1 MPKAPSQMGTPRLLS
16 LFRITV
22 KYHTVRAKK
31 NTQVTEIALTLQ
43 ATLKV
48 RKDTTVFLWRIR
60 GEAIMTIE
68 VSALACQPLLD
79 IIETSPV
86 AIGLTLQM
94 KGDGD
99 VRSLGIRTT
108 PKRAVSTN
116 LRTNSTN
123 MLPHDILA
131 RESKT
136 SNTRKTLPPMARITR
151 AIEDLVLGTRTEPPA
166 LKTL

>member
-1 MPKAPSQMGTPRLLS
+1 
-16 LFRITV
+16 
-22 KYHTVRAKK
+22 
-31 NTQVTEIALTLQ
+31 
-43 ATLKV
+43 
-48 RKDTTVFLWRIR
+48 
-60 GEAIMTIE
+60 MTIE
-68 VSALACQPLLD
+68 VSALACQPLQD

-94 KGDGD
+94 KGVGD